1 MLKKIRFVIIVILV
15 AWMVNPMSTNE
26 KTPLNEGVEVYVSCE
41 TAGFHKPENGVVAG
55 YHILPQ
61 KCHLLDQANGWAR
74 VQLQDGTTCWVPY
87 EVLK

>member
-1 MLKKIRFVIIVILV
+1 MKKIRFIIIAIVV
-15 AWMVNPMSTNE
+15 AWMVNPMSTKE
-26 KTPLNEGVEVYVSCE
+26 TPLNEGVEVYVSCE

-61 KCHLLDQANGWAR
+61 KCRLLDQINGWSR
-74 VQLQDGTTCWVPY
+74 VQLFDGTTCWIPS